1 MAMSTAHNGIIALDS
16 YPHPIS
22 VRDNP
27 KIRFIQHST
36 AMWQDVG
43 WAWRWALNFVGD
55 VVSKQFEQRQLP
67 LTTIDALRPER
78 EWSIIRGIMGR
89 RVAHYS
95 EVAKSD
101 LITIASAILPHGHH
115 DTRASYILESGI
127 RCVEWEIR
135 DLLRRAEEPDSV
147 LAYPWP
153 GPDQEARSSTRW
165 SHRFSDELKHALI
178 RDIYT
183 SAIAAYQ
190 HTIDTFFPRFKPTLK
205 HGSLLPIR
213 S

>member
-1 MAMSTAHNGIIALDS
+1 MRRDLIAASCHPHITSAATVHLGDAPFCGSDTCPTTRIIPHQRGFSADANPLDTQTRERS
-16 YPHPIS
+16 
-22 VRDNP
+22 
-27 KIRFIQHST
+27 
-36 AMWQDVG
+36 G
-43 WAWRWALNFVGD
+43 
-55 VVSKQFEQRQLP
+55 
-67 LTTIDALRPER
+67 LTIIDALRSER

-101 LITIASAILPHGHH
+101 LITIARAILPHGHD

-165 SHRFSDELKHALI
+165 SHRFSDELKQALI

-183 SAIAAYQ
+183 SAIVAYQ

-205 HGSLLPIR
+205 R
-213 S
+213 RFAF